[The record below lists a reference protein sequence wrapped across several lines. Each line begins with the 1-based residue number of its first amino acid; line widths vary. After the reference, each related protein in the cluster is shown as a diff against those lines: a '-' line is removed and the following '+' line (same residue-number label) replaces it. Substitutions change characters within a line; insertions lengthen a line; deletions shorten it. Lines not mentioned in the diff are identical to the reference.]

1 VLQIHELNSQE
12 ESEEIQ
18 LELAS
23 SLSKMPTSTVDEA
36 IEAVIQAG
44 IEKIVAQNFNNDDV
58 DTTESHG
65 DEKLWCICSKP
76 FAGEMIG
83 CDNLECKIEW
93 FHFECMKIR
102 RAPKGDWF
110 CLECRSG
117 NSTKRKLSFD
127 DENVNKPKK
136 TE

>member
-1 VLQIHELNSQE
+1 M
-12 ESEEIQ
+12 
-18 LELAS
+18 ELAS

-83 CDNLECKIEW
+83 CDNLERKIEW